1 MPSAEV
7 VDVMFTF
14 LQTVEALTQWGRISF
29 LPLPPYYYPF
39 ILLYLPVTY
48 SLVFSLPLSPSYS
61 LLLSLS
67 LTLPYLPIILSFSR
81 YLVYSLLLSLWLP
94 LTVSYFISLS
104 LPHTPLLLPLPFAL
118 PLFSMSLPLILYLG
132 SRWHK

>member
-48 SLVFSLPLSPSYS
+48 SLVFSLPLILSYSPSLLLYLTYLLFCLSHGTSYTLFYSPYCSLSPSHTSSLSLSLILPSYS
-61 LLLSLS
+61 LSLSRSLFSPCLSL
-67 LTLPYLPIILSFSR
+67 
-81 YLVYSLLLSLWLP
+81 
-94 LTVSYFISLS
+94 
-104 LPHTPLLLPLPFAL
+104 
-118 PLFSMSLPLILYLG
+118 LFSLYLG